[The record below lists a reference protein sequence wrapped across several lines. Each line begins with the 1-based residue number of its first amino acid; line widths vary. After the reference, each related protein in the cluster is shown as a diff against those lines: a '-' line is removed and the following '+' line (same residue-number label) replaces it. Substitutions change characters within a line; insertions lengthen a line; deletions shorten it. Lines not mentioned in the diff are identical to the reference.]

1 MKKLFYVLCLT
12 MLSFIPGIAQGQAA
26 LSFGDFDIKAG
37 DTKDLVINL
46 DNPDF
51 EVWQMQ
57 FTLTLPKGLT
67 FAKDE
72 RGRDKVSKTNRCP
85 DHSLAYNEQEE
96 EGVYIFLLYT
106 ADQWPLD
113 GTSGAIINMGI
124 VAADDFKAGT
134 ISVTDIKVT
143 NTDSEALVLDDISL
157 TFKEKIAVQV
167 TVNDVTRKYGEA
179 NPALTYTVTP
189 SDVDLTGKVTLSCDA
204 DAKSGVGEYTI
215 TATAADVEDMIV
227 TCVNGKLTVTPAQLT
242 ATAVDATRRYGQNNP
257 AFSIK
262 YTGFVN
268 GDTEAA
274 LAEKP
279 VAKTEA
285 TAASAVGTYPIM
297 VSGGKAA
304 NYEIVE
310 YTDGTLTITKAQLT
324 LKAVDVKRPYGQ
336 ENPALA
342 VNYVGLANGDTEN
355 VLTEKPTVTT
365 EATAA
370 SNAGTYPITLT
381 GGAVA
386 DEGNYEIV
394 DRMNGTLT
402 VNKVVLTATVD
413 DAERMYGEKNPD
425 FTVSCTGFVNG
436 ETEDVLTSAPYAVT
450 EATASS
456 SVGNYS
462 INVVGG
468 EATNYVI
475 NAVNGTLTV
484 TPAPLKVTL
493 LDAERSYGASDP
505 DYEFE
510 YEGFVNG
517 DSETAVST
525 QPAVQTEADKLSPVG
540 EYDITPVDGAAA
552 NYYFAEY
559 VGAKLTV
566 TKALLTVTA
575 NDAFRY
581 VGEENPELTLTYD
594 GFVNDED
601 ETVLAVLPVATTTAT
616 AESPE
621 GTYDIIVSG
630 GEAKNYDF
638 EYKAGTLT
646 VVENTSSV
654 GGLVTNGQ
662 PFDVYDLKGR
672 KVRSAVTTLNGL
684 PKGVYVVNGRKVIK

>member
-12 MLSFIPGIAQGQAA
+12 MLSFVPGIAQGQTA
-26 LSFGDFDIKAG
+26 LSFDDFDIKAG
-37 DTKDLVINL
+37 ETKDLVINL

-67 FAKDE
+67 FDKDE
-72 RGRDKVSKTNRCP
+72 KGRDKVSKTNRCP

-113 GTSGAIINMGI
+113 GTSGAIINMSI
-124 VAADDFKAGT
+124 VAADDFKSGT
-134 ISVTDIKVT
+134 ISVTDIKMT
-143 NTDSEALVLDDISL
+143 NTDSKALVLDDISL
-157 TFKEKIAVQV
+157 TLKEKIAVQV

-179 NPALTYTVTP
+179 NPTLTYTVTP
-189 SDVDLTGKVTLSCDA
+189 SDVNLTDKVTLSCDA

-242 ATAVDATRRYGQNNP
+242 VTAVDATRRYGQNNP
-257 AFSIK
+257 AFSVE

-285 TAASAVGTYPIM
+285 TAASAVGTYPIT
-297 VSGGKAA
+297 VSGGK
-304 NYEIVE
+304 
-310 YTDGTLTITKAQLT
+310 
-324 LKAVDVKRPYGQ
+324 
-336 ENPALA
+336 
-342 VNYVGLANGDTEN
+342 
-355 VLTEKPTVTT
+355 
-365 EATAA
+365 
-370 SNAGTYPITLT
+370 
-381 GGAVA
+381 
-386 DEGNYEIV
+386 
-394 DRMNGTLT
+394 
-402 VNKVVLTATVD
+402 
-413 DAERMYGEKNPD
+413 
-425 FTVSCTGFVNG
+425 
-436 ETEDVLTSAPYAVT
+436 
-450 EATASS
+450 
-456 SVGNYS
+456 
-462 INVVGG
+462 
-468 EATNYVI
+468 
-475 NAVNGTLTV
+475 
-484 TPAPLKVTL
+484 
-493 LDAERSYGASDP
+493 
-505 DYEFE
+505 
-510 YEGFVNG
+510 
-517 DSETAVST
+517 
-525 QPAVQTEADKLSPVG
+525 
-540 EYDITPVDGAAA
+540 AA

-646 VVENTSSV
+646 VGENTSGV
-654 GGLVTNGQ
+654 GGLVINGQ

-672 KVRSAVTTLNGL
+672 KVRYAVTTLDGL